1 MGGWCRVPA
10 RPAGPVLRPLN
21 SRICRLDG
29 LTMGIS
35 DSAGKPSADRHR
47 IITRHVGSTRAA
59 TAICCC
65 NHFKNRDIIMFHN
78 SSPGRRHLARVGAG
92 IGAALAAILVLPGIA
107 QAHVTVQPGSAEGGG
122 FSVVAFRVP
131 NERDDAS
138 TTQVRVTLPKD
149 QPIGSVQTTPV
160 PGWKITTGT
169 RHLDKPIEMFGEQL
183 DTVVSE
189 VTWTA
194 TEGGIR
200 PGQFQDFNL
209 SLGQLPKSGELV
221 FNTLQTYSSGE
232 KVNWNE
238 VSPDPSVEPEH
249 PAPILTI
256 TPAAAETGSGA
267 SDTGSQ
273 ANQDEQVTA
282 ADQNGN
288 ASDSM
293 LPLALSGAALV
304 LSLVALVLAWRRRP
318 LPSAAPATSEP
329 SHEDVNV

>member
-1 MGGWCRVPA
+1 
-10 RPAGPVLRPLN
+10 
-21 SRICRLDG
+21 
-29 LTMGIS
+29 
-35 DSAGKPSADRHR
+35 
-47 IITRHVGSTRAA
+47 
-59 TAICCC
+59 
-65 NHFKNRDIIMFHN
+65 MFSN
-78 SSPGRRHLARVGAG
+78 SSLRRPLARVGASL
-92 IGAALAAILVLPGIA
+92 GAALAAILVLPGAA

-138 TTQVRVTLPKD
+138 TTQLRVTLPKD

-160 PGWKITTGT
+160 PGWKITTAT

-194 TEGGIR
+194 TAGGIR

-221 FNTLQTYSSGE
+221 FNTLQIYSSAE

-238 VSPDPSVEPEH
+238 VSADPSVEPEH
-249 PAPILTI
+249 PAPILSI

-267 SDTGSQ
+267 SDPGSQ
-273 ANQDEQVTA
+273 TGQNEQVTA
-282 ADQNGN
+282 NDQSGK
-288 ASDSM
+288 ASNSM

-318 LPSAAPATSEP
+318 VPSAVPAASEP
-329 SHEDVNV
+329 NREDVNV